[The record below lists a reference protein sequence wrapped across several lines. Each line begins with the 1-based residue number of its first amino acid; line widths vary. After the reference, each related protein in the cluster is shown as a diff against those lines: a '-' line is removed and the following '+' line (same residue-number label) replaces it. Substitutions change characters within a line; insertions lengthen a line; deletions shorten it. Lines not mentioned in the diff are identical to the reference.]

1 MFFDSPSAAA
11 KRLSSTSCRDEGNGS
26 PPPRWHRRSRCF
38 LASWRCPAS
47 GWLTVSIG
55 IVTYPADGR
64 SADQPCADAAVYA
77 AKVKAKSDPSVRDN
91 RRSHSR
97 VEASIEDSC
106 WLAVDNTAFRTKD
119 LSEGGMLIEM
129 EQEVLLGALG
139 NFELNL
145 PDGHRRWGV
154 GQIGRGFRRAAAASK
169 SASNF
174 SPRY

>member
-1 MFFDSPSAAA
+1 MEDPQISSA
-11 KRLSSTSCRDEGNGS
+11 LTPQSTR
-26 PPPRWHRRSRCF
+26 RRSRRNQIHLC
-38 LASWRCPAS
+38 
-47 GWLTVSIG
+47 
-55 IVTYPADGR
+55 
-64 SADQPCADAAVYA
+64 
-77 AKVKAKSDPSVRDN
+77 RDN

-97 VEASIEDSC
+97 VEASIEDSR